1 MKIEKIHLQILLPVL
16 SMLKIQNCEIST
28 NCFGQ
33 TVIISED
40 FKLGYFLVDDFG
52 NIRGNIEGISF
63 YTEKDNFGKIGIF
76 INNKKIFCRE
86 DDFGACVV
94 SLDLHYI
101 FFKKNDFGQYC
112 GYLNRKNFIL
122 KNKIEIYDP
131 INQ

>member
-40 FKLGYFLVDDFG
+40 LKLGYFSVDDFG
-52 NIRGNIEGISF
+52 NIRGNIESISF

-94 SLDLHYI
+94 SLDLHQACFI
-101 FFKKNDFGQYC
+101 IKKIMSQRTPLSPN
-112 GYLNRKNFIL
+112 
-122 KNKIEIYDP
+122 
-131 INQ
+131 